1 MSNQAKIE
9 RAIKILMT
17 LNNKYGKNVGELAK
31 YVNTSPRTIYRY
43 LDTLKNIGFVVDYKL
58 GADGKRYY
66 YIEKNND
73 ENKSIS
79 ELLYFSEEES
89 YILSK
94 AIQSIENENVIKQ
107 NLAKKLYSLYNFN
120 RVAVPIIKKENSEII
135 HNITTAISNKNQV
148 VLKNY
153 KSSHSGEIR
162 NRLIEPFGFTSNF
175 ISIWCY
181 DIEAQQNKIF
191 KTARIQKVIISDKYW
206 KNEDKHKK
214 GFIDAF
220 RITSF
225 QKIPVKLQLT
235 LRAYNL
241 LIEEY
246 PLTENDIIKKDDNT
260 YIYES
265 EVANLKGIGRFT
277 LGLIDE
283 IEIIKPQALK
293 NYIIDKIKKQLEM
306 T

>member
-1 MSNQAKIE
+1 MSEQAKIE
-9 RAIKILMT
+9 RAVKILLA
-17 LNNKYGKNVGELAK
+17 LNSKYGKSIYELAK
-31 YVNTSPRTIYRY
+31 YVGISTRSIYRY
-43 LDTLKNIGFVVDYKL
+43 LDTFKNIGFIVDYKI
-58 GADGKRYY
+58 GEDGNRYY
-66 YIEKNND
+66 YIENNNN
-73 ENKSIS
+73 EYKSIS

-94 AIQSIENENVIKQ
+94 AIQSIENENLIKQ
-107 NLAKKLYSLYNFN
+107 NLAKKLYSLYNFK

-135 HNITTAISNKNQV
+135 HNLTTAISNKKQV

-175 ISIWCY
+175 ISIWSY

-191 KTARIQKVIISDKYW
+191 KTARIQEVIISDNYW
-206 KNEDKHKK
+206 QNEAKHKK

-220 RITSF
+220 RITSYK
-225 QKIPVKLQLT
+225 KISVKLQLT
-235 LRAYNL
+235 LRACNL

-246 PLTENDIIKKDDNT
+246 PLSEKNITKIDDNT
-260 YIYES
+260 YIYDS
-265 EVANLKGIGRFT
+265 EVANLAGIGRFT

-293 NYIIDKIKKQLEM
+293 NYIIDKIKNL
-306 T
+306 TTL